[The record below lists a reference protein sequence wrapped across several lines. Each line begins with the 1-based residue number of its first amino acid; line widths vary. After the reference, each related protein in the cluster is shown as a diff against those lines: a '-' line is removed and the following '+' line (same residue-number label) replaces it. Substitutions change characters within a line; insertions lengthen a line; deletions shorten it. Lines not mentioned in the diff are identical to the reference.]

1 MGKLNP
7 QAMVTVVQRLA
18 CGESQRS
25 VAKLVGVS
33 QQHISRFANKEEV
46 KRLIEEQRIRL
57 IDAVPDAVQNVIDL
71 VVGMKDIPKHETGRR
86 KLAYNATRGVLKSVG
101 LMPMQAFNVC
111 NDRPQQVILP
121 EVLQIL
127 QRYTEEVECEV

>member
-33 QQHISRFANKEEV
+33 QQHISRLANREEV
-46 KRLIEEQRIRL
+46 KRRIEQERL
-57 IDAVPDAVQNVIDL
+57 RLVDAVPDAVQNVIDL
-71 VVGMKDIPKHETGRR
+71 VVGMKDIPKHEIGRL
-86 KLAYNATRGVLKSVG
+86 KLAYNATRDVLKSVG
-101 LMPMQAFNVC
+101 LMPIQAFNVH
-111 NDRPQQVILP
+111 NDRPQQAILP
-121 EVLQIL
+121 EVLEIL
-127 QRYTEEVECEV
+127 QRHAVNSESEV